1 MWLLDGMLHS
11 TLGVSRVP
19 KLTKSVV
26 LAVPIPIKQPTFV
39 WDNRIA
45 GFGLKVLPTG
55 SRKYVYKYRVAGGR
69 SARQR
74 WLALGTH
81 GAITPEQ
88 AHTLAQKAAA
98 QVAAGEDPQRER
110 LAVQQQSLTNLWEEF
125 VHTELSKKKPAT
137 QRDYRSLWERLI
149 KPKFGS
155 TRVTELTRHEVSKFH
170 TGLAG
175 HPYQAN
181 RSLAVLSMLMNLAE
195 EWEWRAQGTNPCKF
209 VKKYP
214 EKGRERF
221 LSETEI
227 ANLCDVMELMA
238 EDRKITHSAGNLLLL
253 LLLTGARVSELRDAQ
268 WAWVNS
274 ERMVIELPEGKT
286 GGREIFIS
294 DAAYDV
300 LERQRAAR
308 GTSIFI
314 FPGADPEKPLH
325 NLRKPWLRVCAT
337 AGLSGVRIHDLRH
350 TAASVALNKG
360 ASLALIGRLL
370 GHKQAQTTQRY
381 AHLAD
386 DAGHQTANLIGNVVR
401 PQPTA
406 EEGAAE

>member
-1 MWLLDGMLHS
+1 MWLLDDMVH
-11 TLGVSRVP
+11 TAHGVSRVP

-26 LAVPIPIKQPTFV
+26 LAVPVPIKQPTFV

-45 GFGLKVLPTG
+45 GFGLKVLASG

-69 SARQR
+69 GARQR

-98 QVAAGEDPQRER
+98 QVAAGEDPQRAR
-110 LAVQQQSLTNLWEEF
+110 QAVQDQSLAKLWETF
-125 VHTELSKKKPAT
+125 AGSALLRKKPAT

-149 KPKFGS
+149 KPKLGAK
-155 TRVTELTRHEVSKFH
+155 RVAELTRHEVSKFH
-170 TGLAG
+170 TGLAE

-181 RSLAVLSMLMNLAE
+181 RTLAVLSMLMNRAE

-209 VKKYP
+209 VDKFA
-214 EKGRERF
+214 ERGRERF

-227 ANLCDVMELMA
+227 ANLCNVMERMA
-238 EDRKITHSAGNLLLL
+238 DDQGITHGAGNLLLL

-274 ERMVIELPEGKT
+274 ERRVIRLPDGKT

-294 DAAYDV
+294 DAAHNV
-300 LERQRAAR
+300 LERHRAAR
-308 GTSIFI
+308 GESVFI
-314 FPGADPEKPLH
+314 FPGTDPGKPLN
-325 NLRKPWLRVCAT
+325 NLRKPWLRVCEA
-337 AGLSGVRIHDLRH
+337 AGLTGVRIHDLRH

-386 DAGHQTANLIGNVVR
+386 SAGHQTANLIGDVIR
-401 PQPTA
+401 PKA
-406 EEGAAE
+406 AAAEPAE